1 MTALNF
7 VQHDDQNATVVVDTL
22 NNQGRHASKLAALP
36 HLGALAAGRGRHDA
50 SWAIFHHLML
60 QCQSFDEAMD
70 RAEEIF
76 REVLGALPA
85 YDAAVAEANGLD
97 LASLHES
104 RLGNIDPSVRGA
116 QTLLLVG
123 WSERAS
129 EVEALSVHKAS
140 TDSEIEVRRSLG
152 IYISSPHPEF
162 IVRAR
167 EELKTDH
174 GALQF
179 MRDQHAQ
186 CCAEQPGYGGRA
198 LIARVSACDLVIRDL
213 GAIA

>member
-22 NNQGRHASKLAALP
+22 NNRGRHASKLAALP
-36 HLGALAAGRGRHDA
+36 HLGALAAGRGRHDV
-50 SWAIFHHLML
+50 SWSIFHQLML

-70 RAEEIF
+70 RAESVF
-76 REVLGALPA
+76 REILAALPA
-85 YDAAVAEANGLD
+85 YDAAVAEAHGLD
-97 LASLHES
+97 LTSFHELT
-104 RLGNIDPSVRGA
+104 LGNVEGSLRGA

-123 WSERAS
+123 WSEREGMVA
-129 EVEALSVHKAS
+129 ALSVNKAG
-140 TDSEIEVRRSLG
+140 TNAEIEVRRNLG
-152 IYISSPHPEF
+152 IYISEPHPEF